1 MKLTIFTPAYNR
13 AEKLTRLYRSLQ
25 YQTCRDFEWL
35 LVDDGST
42 DRTPELAREF
52 VREQDFPVRYVR
64 KENGGKH
71 TAHNLALKEARGEW
85 FLCVDSDDY
94 LADGAVAALLAFLH
108 ERDLPEGVV
117 AYKTDI
123 RGSRLS
129 GAFPEEPD
137 RVKLHSLAMDYGCA
151 GEFTLVFRT
160 AFAKEYP
167 FPVFPGERFVT
178 ESVIYDRM
186 DREGW
191 FALLR
196 SVITICEYQADGY
209 SSNFAKLM
217 KSNPNGF
224 CLYFL
229 QRIDLQR
236 RFLPR
241 LVCAGK
247 YWCFRSISGNRELE
261 YEGPHRITVT
271 LGRIL
276 GPVFRLYY
284 KIFRNI

>member
-13 AEKLTRLYRSLQ
+13 AQTLPRLYRSLQ
-25 YQTCRDFEWL
+25 YQACHDFEWL
-35 LVDDGST
+35 IVDDGST
-42 DRTPELAREF
+42 DGTETVAREF
-52 VREQDFPVRYVR
+52 TREQDFPVRYIR

-71 TAHNLALKEARGEW
+71 TAHNLALEQARGEW

-94 LADGAVAALLAFLH
+94 LADGAVAALLSFLE
-108 ERDLPEGVV
+108 ERDPPEGVV

-123 RGSRLS
+123 RGNLLS
-129 GAFPEEPD
+129 GAFPQEPD
-137 RVKLHSLAMDYGCA
+137 QVKLHSLSLDYGCT

-160 AFAKEYP
+160 DFAREYP
-167 FPVFPGERFVT
+167 FPVFPGERFIT
-178 ESVIYDRM
+178 ESAIYDRM

-196 SVITICEYQADGY
+196 SVITVCEYQPDGY
-209 SSNFAKLM
+209 SRSTDNLM
-217 KSNPNGF
+217 RSSPNGF

-236 RFLPR
+236 SIVSR

-261 YEGPHRITVT
+261 YGGKHGLTVA
-271 LGRIL
+271 LGRVL